1 MGSRWGLPAAPTSYT
16 INDSYNVVIRLNL
29 LDEFEY
35 RAWLPGRRVVIVLDL
50 CSGAR
55 ECTAG
60 PEPEVKK
67 EYGCGREML

>member
-67 EYGCGREML
+67 EYGCGPEML